1 MSRLNKICVST
12 PRSNPLP
19 FFIAALTENVK
30 CMAPFTHTYVVQT
43 FESFSTA
50 LNTLFFNPF
59 RTARVVYPYGTMY
72 AFLP

>member
-1 MSRLNKICVST
+1 
-12 PRSNPLP
+12 
-19 FFIAALTENVK
+19 
-30 CMAPFTHTYVVQT
+30 MAPLTDAYVVQT